1 MAGWKILADCLKP
14 GGLMKLGLYSE
25 LARKHIVKIRQ
36 EISKACIGSSD
47 AAIKSLRKMVMT
59 SNEDHYTLITTSS
72 DFYSMSNLKDLL
84 FHVQEHRFTIPQ
96 IQECLSQLGL
106 NFCGFEPAKTVTHF
120 KKKNTGV
127 DDTYDL

>member
-47 AAIKSLRKMVMT
+47 SAIKSLRKMVMT
-59 SNEDHYTLITTSS
+59 SNEDHHALITTSS

-84 FHVQEHRFTIPQ
+84 QSEHKYQEVCYSLVL
-96 IQECLSQLGL
+96 QEQEKHS
-106 NFCGFEPAKTVTHF
+106 
-120 KKKNTGV
+120 
-127 DDTYDL
+127 